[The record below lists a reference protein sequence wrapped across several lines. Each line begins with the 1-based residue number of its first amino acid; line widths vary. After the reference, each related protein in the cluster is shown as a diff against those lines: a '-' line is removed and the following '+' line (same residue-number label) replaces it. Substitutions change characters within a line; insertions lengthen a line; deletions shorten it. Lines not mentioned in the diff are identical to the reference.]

1 MPKYNT
7 YGHADVEGVLG
18 APLGDLQRQI
28 GGIDHILADAF
39 DFVTEDDGIA
49 LTRFGP
55 ERLQRNGMDG
65 LFHTDEGVAFRAEG
79 FHGVGSPV
87 EMLPGDAV
95 FRSEGRF
102 VNFR

>member
-7 YGHADVEGVLG
+7 YGHADVEGVFG

-39 DFVTEDDGIA
+39 DFVTEDNGIV
-49 LTRFGP
+49 LTRFGT
-55 ERLQRNGMDG
+55 ERFQRYRMDS
-65 LFHTDEGVAFRAEG
+65 LFHSDERVSFRAEG
-79 FHGVGSPV
+79 FYGVGGSV
-87 EMLPGDAV
+87 KMLPGDAV
-95 FRSEGRF
+95 FRSKGRF